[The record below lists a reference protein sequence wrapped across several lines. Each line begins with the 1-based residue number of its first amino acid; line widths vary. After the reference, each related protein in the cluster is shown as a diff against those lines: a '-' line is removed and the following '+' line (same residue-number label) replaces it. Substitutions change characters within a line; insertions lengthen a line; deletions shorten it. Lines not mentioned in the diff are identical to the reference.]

1 MMRTFVD
8 RLDTRWEVSIEPADD
23 PQDDVDE
30 AVNLRFQAEDS
41 DEDER
46 EIRAVGPVEEHF
58 DGLGTEE
65 LELAVEAAGN
75 ELGFLFLHPSGDE
88 LWWVRADDPERLGTG
103 SDVIF
108 STRTEEHL
116 VTDRHAVDPERL
128 SEERLLEM
136 LDEARGAVRP

>member
-1 MMRTFVD
+1 MTRTFVD
-8 RLDTRWEVSIEPADD
+8 RLDTRWKLSIEPADD
-23 PQDDVDE
+23 PQNDVD
-30 AVNLRFQAEDS
+30 AAARLRFQPEDTG
-41 DEDER
+41 EDEL

-58 DGLGTEE
+58 DALGSEA

-88 LWWVRADDPERLGTG
+88 LWWVRTDDPEGRGTG

-108 STRTEEHL
+108 STLTEEHL
-116 VTDRHAVDPERL
+116 VTDRHAADPEHL